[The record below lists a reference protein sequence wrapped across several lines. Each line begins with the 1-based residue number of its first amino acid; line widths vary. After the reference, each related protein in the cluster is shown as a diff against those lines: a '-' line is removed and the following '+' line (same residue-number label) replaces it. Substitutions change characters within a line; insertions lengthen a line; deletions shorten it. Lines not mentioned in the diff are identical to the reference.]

1 MYQYE
6 LETLDR
12 ELESEFETAVMG
24 ESDREYEYEYESE
37 EFLPLLAPLLKAAAP
52 MAIQAIGGL
61 FRRRR
66 RRKQGQ
72 REFEME
78 FETPLNEFE
87 LEGEYEGDP
96 FIGNLLRGLSGASGG
111 DSEFEYEFEFEQS
124 LEALPEFE
132 TAPANEYEVMAEHL
146 AHMAVNSQSE
156 AEAEAFIG
164 ALIPMVARGLSA
176 AAPVISRIAPQ
187 IIRPMAQA
195 GRALLQ
201 DPKTRQLVRTFP
213 AIARSSM
220 ATLAQRA
227 AKGQPVNASVA
238 ARAVAGNVAKVLG
251 NPRRTAAVMKR
262 SRQIHSRQCNCG
274 ARRRARL

>member
-6 LETLDR
+6 FETLDR

-24 ESDREYEYEYESE
+24 ESDRAYEYEYESE
-37 EFLPLLAPLLKAAAP
+37 EFLPLLAPILKAAAP

-66 RRKQGQ
+66 RRGQ

-78 FETPLNEFE
+78 YETPMNEFE

-96 FIGNLLRGLSGASGG
+96 FIGNLLRGLGSAFGG
-111 DSEFEYEFEFEQS
+111 DGEFEYEFEQHP
-124 LEALPEFE
+124 EALPEFE
-132 TAPANEYEVMAEHL
+132 TTPASEYEVMAEHL
-146 AHMAVNSQSE
+146 AHMAANSQSE

-176 AAPVISRIAPQ
+176 AAPVISRVVPQ
-187 IIRPMAQA
+187 VIRPLAQA

-201 DPKTRQLVRTFP
+201 NPQTRPLVRTFP
-213 AIARSSM
+213 TIARSSL
-220 ATLAQRA
+220 ATLAQRV
-227 AKGQPVNASVA
+227 AKGQPVNARVA
-238 ARAVAGNVAKVLG
+238 ARTVAGNVAQVLG
-251 NPRRTAAVMKR
+251 NPRRASAVMKR
-262 SRQIHSRQCNCG
+262 SRQIHSRQCTCG
-274 ARRRARL
+274 ARKRACV

>member
-12 ELESEFETAVMG
+12 ELESEFESAVLG
-24 ESDREYEYEYESE
+24 ESDRAYEYEYESE
-37 EFLPLLAPLLKAAAP
+37 EFLPLLAPILKAAAP

-66 RRKQGQ
+66 RRRGQ

-78 FETPLNEFE
+78 YETPLNEFE

-96 FIGNLLRGLSGASGG
+96 FIGNLLRGLGSAFGG
-111 DSEFEYEFEFEQS
+111 DGEFEYEYEQHP
-124 LEALPEFE
+124 EVLPEFE
-132 TAPANEYEVMAEHL
+132 TAPASEYEVMAEHL
-146 AHMAVNSQSE
+146 AHMAANSQSE

-176 AAPVISRIAPQ
+176 AAPVISRVVPQ
-187 IIRPMAQA
+187 VIRPLAQA

-201 DPKTRQLVRTFP
+201 NPQTRPLVRTFP
-213 AIARSSM
+213 TIARSSM
-220 ATLAQRA
+220 ATLAQRV
-227 AKGQPVNASVA
+227 AKGQPVNARVA
-238 ARAVAGNVAKVLG
+238 ARTVAGNVAQVLG
-251 NPRRTAAVMKR
+251 NPRRASAVMKR
-262 SRQIHSRQCNCG
+262 SRQIHSRQCSCS
-274 ARRRARL
+274 ARKRAFV

>member
-12 ELESEFETAVMG
+12 ELESEFESAVLG

-37 EFLPLLAPLLKAAAP
+37 EFLPLLAPILKAAAP

-66 RRKQGQ
+66 RRRPGQ

-78 FETPLNEFE
+78 YETPLNEFE

-96 FIGNLLRGLSGASGG
+96 FIGNLLRGLGSAFGG
-111 DSEFEYEFEFEQS
+111 DGEFEYEYEQNP
-124 LEALPEFE
+124 EALPEFE
-132 TAPANEYEVMAEHL
+132 TAPASEYEVMAEHL
-146 AHMAVNSQSE
+146 AHMAANSQSE
-156 AEAEAFIG
+156 AEAEAFLG
-164 ALIPMVARGLSA
+164 ALIPIVARGISA
-176 AAPVISRIAPQ
+176 AAPVISRVVPQ
-187 IIRPMAQA
+187 VIRPLAQA

-201 DPKTRQLVRTFP
+201 SPQTRPLVRTFP
-213 AIARSSM
+213 TIARNSV
-220 ATLAQRA
+220 AALAQRV
-227 AKGQPVNASVA
+227 AKGQPVNARVA
-238 ARAVAGNVAKVLG
+238 ARTVAGNVAQVLG
-251 NPRRTAAVMKR
+251 NPRRASAVMKR

-274 ARRRARL
+274 ARRRVRV

>member
-12 ELESEFETAVMG
+12 ELESEFESAVLG
-24 ESDREYEYEYESE
+24 ESDRAYEYEYESE
-37 EFLPLLAPLLKAAAP
+37 EFLPLLAPILKAAAP

-66 RRKQGQ
+66 RRGQ

-78 FETPLNEFE
+78 YETPLNEFE

-96 FIGNLLRGLSGASGG
+96 FIGNLLRGLGSAFGG
-111 DSEFEYEFEFEQS
+111 DGEFEYEFEQHP
-124 LEALPEFE
+124 EALPEFE
-132 TAPANEYEVMAEHL
+132 TAPASEYEVMAEHL
-146 AHMAVNSQSE
+146 AHMAANSQSE

-176 AAPVISRIAPQ
+176 AAPVISRVVPQ
-187 IIRPMAQA
+187 VIRPLAQA

-201 DPKTRQLVRTFP
+201 NPQTRPLVRTFP
-213 AIARSSM
+213 TIARSSM
-220 ATLAQRA
+220 ATLAQRV
-227 AKGQPVNASVA
+227 AKGQPVNARVA
-238 ARAVAGNVAKVLG
+238 ARTVAGNVAQVLG
-251 NPRRTAAVMKR
+251 NPRRASAVMKR
-262 SRQIHSRQCNCG
+262 SRQIHSRQCTCG
-274 ARRRARL
+274 ARKRARV

>member
-12 ELESEFETAVMG
+12 ELESEFESAVLG
-24 ESDREYEYEYESE
+24 ESDRAYEYEYESE
-37 EFLPLLAPLLKAAAP
+37 EFLPLLAPILKAAAP
-52 MAIQAIGGL
+52 MAIRAIGGL

-66 RRKQGQ
+66 RRGQ

-96 FIGNLLRGLSGASGG
+96 FIGNLLRGLGSAFGG
-111 DSEFEYEFEFEQS
+111 DGEFEYEFEQHP
-124 LEALPEFE
+124 EALPEFE
-132 TAPANEYEVMAEHL
+132 TAPASEYEVMAEHL
-146 AHMAVNSQSE
+146 AHMAANSQSE

-176 AAPVISRIAPQ
+176 AAPVISRVVPQ
-187 IIRPMAQA
+187 VIRPLAQA

-201 DPKTRQLVRTFP
+201 NPQTRPLVRTFP
-213 AIARSSM
+213 TIARNSM
-220 ATLAQRA
+220 ATLAQRV
-227 AKGQPVNASVA
+227 AKGQPVNARVA
-238 ARAVAGNVAKVLG
+238 ARTVAGNVAQVLG
-251 NPRRTAAVMKR
+251 NPRRASAVMKR
-262 SRQIHSRQCNCG
+262 SRQIHSRQCTCG
-274 ARRRARL
+274 ARKRARV

>member
-12 ELESEFETAVMG
+12 ELESEFESAVLG
-24 ESDREYEYEYESE
+24 ESDRAYEYEYESE
-37 EFLPLLAPLLKAAAP
+37 EFLPLLAPILKAAAP

-66 RRKQGQ
+66 RRGQ

-96 FIGNLLRGLSGASGG
+96 FIGNLLRGLGSAFGG
-111 DSEFEYEFEFEQS
+111 DGEFEYEFEQHP
-124 LEALPEFE
+124 EALPEFE
-132 TAPANEYEVMAEHL
+132 TATANEYEVMAEHL
-146 AHMAVNSQSE
+146 AHMAANSQSE

-164 ALIPMVARGLSA
+164 ALIPTVARGISA
-176 AAPVISRIAPQ
+176 AAPVISRVAPQ
-187 IIRPMAQA
+187 IIRPLAQA

-201 DPKTRQLVRTFP
+201 NPQTRPLVRTFP
-213 AIARSSM
+213 TIARSSM
-220 ATLAQRA
+220 ATLAQRV
-227 AKGQPVNASVA
+227 AKGQPVNARVA
-238 ARAVAGNVAKVLG
+238 ARAVASNVAQVLG
-251 NPRRTAAVMKR
+251 NPRRASAVMKR

-274 ARRRARL
+274 ARKRARV

>member
-37 EFLPLLAPLLKAAAP
+37 EFLPLLAPVLKLAAP
-52 MAIQAIGGL
+52 MAIRAIGGL

-66 RRKQGQ
+66 RRPGQ

-87 LEGEYEGDP
+87 MEGEYEGDP
-96 FIGNLLRGLSGASGG
+96 FIGNLLRGLGSAFGG
-111 DSEFEYEFEFEQS
+111 DGEFEYEFEFEQS
-124 LEALPEFE
+124 PEALPEFE

-146 AHMAVNSQSE
+146 AHMAANSQSE

-187 IIRPMAQA
+187 IIRPMALA

-213 AIARSSM
+213 TIARSSM
-220 ATLAQRA
+220 ATLAQRV
-227 AKGQPVNASVA
+227 AKGQPVNARVA
-238 ARAVAGNVAKVLG
+238 ARTVAGNVAQVLG
-251 NPRRTAAVMKR
+251 NPRRTSAVMRR

>member
-12 ELESEFETAVMG
+12 ELESEFESAVLG
-24 ESDREYEYEYESE
+24 ESDRTYEYEYESE
-37 EFLPLLAPLLKAAAP
+37 EFLPLLAPVLKAAAP
-52 MAIQAIGGL
+52 MAIKAIGGL

-66 RRKQGQ
+66 RRGQ

-96 FIGNLLRGLSGASGG
+96 FIGNLLRGLSSAFGG
-111 DSEFEYEFEFEQS
+111 DGEFEYEYEFEQHP
-124 LEALPEFE
+124 EVLPEFE
-132 TAPANEYEVMAEHL
+132 TATANEYEVMAEHL
-146 AHMAVNSQSE
+146 AHMAANSQSE

-164 ALIPMVARGLSA
+164 ALIPTVARGISA
-176 AAPVISRIAPQ
+176 AAPIISRVAPQ
-187 IIRPMAQA
+187 IIRPLAQA

-201 DPKTRQLVRTFP
+201 DSKTRQLVRTFP
-213 AIARSSM
+213 TIARSSM
-220 ATLAQRA
+220 ATLAQRV
-227 AKGQPVNASVA
+227 AKGQPVNARVA
-238 ARAVAGNVAKVLG
+238 ARAVASNVAQVLG
-251 NPRRTAAVMKR
+251 NPRRAAAVMKR

-274 ARRRARL
+274 ARKRARA